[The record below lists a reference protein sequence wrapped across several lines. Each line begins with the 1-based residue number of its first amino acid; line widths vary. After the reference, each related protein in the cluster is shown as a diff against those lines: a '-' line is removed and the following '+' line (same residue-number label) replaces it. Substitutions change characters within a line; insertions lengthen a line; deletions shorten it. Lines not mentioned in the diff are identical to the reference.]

1 MNFTIPYPYTEA
13 LITDEDA
20 GETVTVPLPDSE
32 PMLWTMIAQIKI
44 AEAGY
49 HITMWSE
56 GVDEITGT
64 VRAKG

>member
-1 MNFTIPYPYTEA
+1 M
-13 LITDEDA
+13 
-20 GETVTVPLPDSE
+20 PLPDSE
-32 PMLWTMIAQIKI
+32 PMLWTMIAQIQI

-56 GVDEITGT
+56 GIDEITGT

>member
-32 PMLWTMIAQIKI
+32 PALWTLLAQRQL

-49 HITMWSE
+49 RVTMWSE

-64 VRAKG
+64 VRAVG

>member
-1 MNFTIPYPYTEA
+1 MNFTIPYPYAEA

-32 PMLWTMIAQIKI
+32 PALWTLLAQRQL

-49 HITMWSE
+49 RVTMWSE

-64 VRAKG
+64 VRAVG